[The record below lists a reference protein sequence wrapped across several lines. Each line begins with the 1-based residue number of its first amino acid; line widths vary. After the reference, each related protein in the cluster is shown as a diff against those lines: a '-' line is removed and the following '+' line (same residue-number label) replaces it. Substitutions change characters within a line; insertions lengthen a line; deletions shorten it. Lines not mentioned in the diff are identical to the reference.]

1 MAKQNNIHYQ
11 KNAIARSGKKAI
23 YYKGVR
29 RESKNLASILKDVLY
44 VIWFI
49 IYGLVVCAFAMSF
62 GILFGF
68 ITMIFKLIFNYPEH
82 VSTHKRRRN
91 Y

>member
-29 RESKNLASILKDVLY
+29 RESKNLASIIKDVLY

-49 IYGLVVCAFAMSF
+49 IYSLFVCAFAMSF

-68 ITMIFKLIFNYPEH
+68 ITMIFKLIFNYYPEH
-82 VSTHKRRRN
+82 KSIHKRRN